1 MDLRGLTA
9 RELLVLGVD
18 ANAEL
23 RRRGIVR
30 TENNPIGDF
39 AEYLFCGAYAWK
51 LVDNSKKGIDAIGPD
66 RTRYQIKARRLA
78 GNAGDRQLSA
88 LRGLPEKS
96 FDKLAAVLFGAR
108 FGIARAAIIP
118 HTIVLANATRQGH
131 TNSWRFMLR
140 DEVWDWRGVEDVTGV
155 LRAALLTLSA
165 SAEPHEYQLG
175 GREPLLAPVSKL
187 RKAAT
192 VKRRESGAGRG
203 TNRADSPE

>member
-18 ANAEL
+18 SNAEL

-39 AEYLFCGAYAWK
+39 AEYLFCRAYSWK
-51 LVDNSKKGIDAIGPD
+51 LVDNSEKEVDAIGPD

-88 LRGLPEKS
+88 LRKLPEGG
-96 FDKLAAVLFGAR
+96 FDKLAAVLFDAR

-118 HTIVLANATRQGH
+118 HALVLGNASRQGH

-140 DEVWDWRGVEDVTGV
+140 DEVWSWRGVDDVTAV
-155 LRAALLTLSA
+155 LRAALMTVSPQ
-165 SAEPHEYQLG
+165 AEPIEVQSK
-175 GREPLLAPVSKL
+175 RTEPWFSPSPGL
-187 RKAAT
+187 RKA
-192 VKRRESGAGRG
+192 R
-203 TNRADSPE
+203 